1 MNYKR
6 RANKLVKKFAA
17 EMGVIPPLAKAATVT
32 YLTYTIENVKFN
44 PTLDEAQK
52 RLIIDDYTK
61 TLNALNETVN
71 TDLLCAE

>member
-6 RANKLVKKFAA
+6 RANKLVKKFAS

-52 RLIIDDYTK
+52 KLIIDDYTK
-61 TLNALNETVN
+61 TLNALNETVD